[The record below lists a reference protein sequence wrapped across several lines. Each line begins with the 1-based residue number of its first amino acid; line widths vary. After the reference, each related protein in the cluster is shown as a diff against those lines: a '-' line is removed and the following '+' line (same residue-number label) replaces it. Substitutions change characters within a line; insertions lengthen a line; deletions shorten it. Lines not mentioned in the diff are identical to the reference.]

1 MRIFTASWFF
11 PPATSAEGL
20 VTYKLLKHSAY
31 TYDVCCSRSKL
42 WGHAKESDLKAE
54 NIHVYPVDTDQID
67 VWVKACIRLF
77 RKLDRTCHYD
87 CVMTRS
93 MPPESILAGLA
104 IKKIRPG
111 IRWIASMADPVFRN
125 PYELETYIY
134 EDVLLK
140 KLHVNQFL
148 IRHPKAIRHLPVFL
162 PANKYKLLRNLYELE
177 QEALRHAD
185 LIVLPSEKQKDY
197 LMEMKQNRRYKN
209 KCQVVPHSF
218 DSSLYP
224 KRKERSKERVCI
236 TYVGYLDRK
245 RMPTE
250 FLQALAHLK
259 KIHPSAAKKLLVQFV
274 GNIDSAVKDAANAF
288 FLDDIVKIQ
297 EPVSYLESLKWM
309 KEADYL
315 LHIDAW
321 FSFLK
326 EGSIFCASKL
336 IDYLGSQNQVLA
348 LTDQSSEAARIVTES
363 GGVLLERGNVLQISE
378 TLKELVDDGSAAHQ
392 SMAEEAAK
400 NKRLLKYSSAQTAR
414 YFDRLLKER
423 LKG

>member
-42 WGHAKESDLKAE
+42 WGYAKESDLKAE

-93 MPPESILAGLA
+93 MPPESILVGLA
-104 IKKIRPG
+104 VKKIRPG
-111 IRWIASMADPVFRN
+111 I
-125 PYELETYIY
+125 
-134 EDVLLK
+134 
-140 KLHVNQFL
+140 HVNQFF
-148 IRHPKAIRHLPVFL
+148 IRHPKAIRNLPVFL
-162 PANKYKLLRNLYELE
+162 PANKYKLLRNLHKLE
-177 QEALRHAD
+177 QAALRHAD
-185 LIVLPSEKQKDY
+185 LLVLPSEKQKDY